1 MKMNKHILIVTS
13 LLAAT
18 ALQAQE
24 IKVKDKIVEKS
35 DNALIIGMTFDFGKV
50 KVPADRSLVCTPVVV
65 SGDSIRPLTPV
76 ILNGRDRHILYDRT
90 GRTYSTHGE
99 YELRRN
105 NGEEQF
111 FEYTTRTPMA
121 PWMKKS
127 EVALVTDLCGCGWEA
142 LQNDRS
148 PLFPINLS
156 EPVVLRPLLAYRTPE
171 AEAVKARSIEG
182 KAFLDFPVNKITIY
196 PDYRNNPRELAAIR
210 ATVESV
216 KDDPY
221 ATITEVWIKGFA
233 SPEGSYA
240 NNTYLAENRAKAL
253 RDYVKSLYRFEHA
266 TFSVDFEPE
275 DWEGLEKRLEEMNLP
290 DKAELLAIIRD
301 QEPRDLDKKEQKL
314 KVLNGGNS
322 YKILLRDVYPA
333 LRHSDYVVKYN
344 IRNFT
349 AEEAR
354 SLIYTDPKQLS
365 LNEMFMES
373 TYEWLDNLKLKASIG
388 SQGNDN
394 IGNFRYTNTYTIEN
408 ANGKVSTVFNAKGS
422 ENITWETNSNFNAG
436 VEFSFLRGTVSG
448 GVEYFLRK
456 TTDMLLS
463 FPVAPSLGYSSYYA
477 NVGDMRNSGVEIEL
491 NFTPI
496 RREHVQWDINLN
508 MTHLRNKIT
517 MLPSERRT
525 KQVDGYSGYV
535 SGSTFFGEGL
545 PMYTFYMR
553 KYAGVSDEGLSMW
566 YMNETDD
573 KGNPTGKRVTT
584 TEYAK
589 ASDYLCGDPIPDLY
603 GGFGTSVNFRGFDL
617 SVAFTYQIGGLAYDS
632 GYSAAMYSPANKTTG
647 MNWHKDILN
656 AWSADNASSNIPR
669 LQYED
674 KDQNGM
680 SDRFLTDASYLNLQ
694 NINFGYT
701 LPSNFTKKVGIEK
714 VRVYLACENVWYWS
728 KRQGFD
734 PRYSYSGSTSQATYS
749 PVRTISGGINIQF

>member
-35 DNALIIGMTFDFGKV
+35 DSTLILGMTFDFGEV
-50 KVPADRSLVCTPVVV
+50 KVPSDRSLVCTPVIV

-90 GRTYSTHGE
+90 GRTYSTDGE

-105 NGEEQF
+105 NGEEQT
-111 FEYTTRTPMA
+111 FEYTTRTPMVS
-121 PWMKKS
+121 WMKKS
-127 EVALVTDLCGCGWEA
+127 EVALVTDICGCGWET
-142 LQNDRS
+142 LQNDRF

-156 EPVVLRPLLAYRTPE
+156 DPVVLRPQLAYRTPE

-275 DWEGLEKRLEEMNLP
+275 DWEGLDKRLEEMNLP

-301 QEPRDLDKKEQKL
+301 PEPRDLDKKEQKL

-349 AEEAR
+349 AEEAK

-365 LNEMFMES
+365 LNEMFMVAQG
-373 TYEWLDNLKLKASIG
+373 YEVGSEKYNEVFEIAVRMFPDDSVSNLNAANTAIQRGQLEQAERYLQKAAEGDEKQLARASILM
-388 SQGNDN
+388 
-394 IGNFRYTNTYTIEN
+394 
-408 ANGKVSTVFNAKGS
+408 
-422 ENITWETNSNFNAG
+422 
-436 VEFSFLRGTVSG
+436 LRGDLDGAEKILNTLQNS
-448 GVEYFLRK
+448 
-456 TTDMLLS
+456 
-463 FPVAPSLGYSSYYA
+463 PV
-477 NVGDMRNSGVEIEL
+477 
-491 NFTPI
+491 
-496 RREHVQWDINLN
+496 
-508 MTHLRNKIT
+508 
-517 MLPSERRT
+517 
-525 KQVDGYSGYV
+525 
-535 SGSTFFGEGL
+535 
-545 PMYTFYMR
+545 
-553 KYAGVSDEGLSMW
+553 
-566 YMNETDD
+566 
-573 KGNPTGKRVTT
+573 TGKSAQANL
-584 TEYAK
+584 EQIKAK
-589 ASDYLCGDPIPDLY
+589 
-603 GGFGTSVNFRGFDL
+603 R
-617 SVAFTYQIGGLAYDS
+617 
-632 GYSAAMYSPANKTTG
+632 
-647 MNWHKDILN
+647 
-656 AWSADNASSNIPR
+656 
-669 LQYED
+669 E
-674 KDQNGM
+674 
-680 SDRFLTDASYLNLQ
+680 
-694 NINFGYT
+694 
-701 LPSNFTKKVGIEK
+701 E
-714 VRVYLACENVWYWS
+714 
-728 KRQGFD
+728 
-734 PRYSYSGSTSQATYS
+734 
-749 PVRTISGGINIQF
+749 

>member
-142 LQNDRS
+142 LQNDRL
-148 PLFPINLS
+148 PLFPINMS

-240 NNTYLAENRAKAL
+240 NNTYLAE
-253 RDYVKSLYRFEHA
+253 
-266 TFSVDFEPE
+266 
-275 DWEGLEKRLEEMNLP
+275 
-290 DKAELLAIIRD
+290 
-301 QEPRDLDKKEQKL
+301 
-314 KVLNGGNS
+314 
-322 YKILLRDVYPA
+322 
-333 LRHSDYVVKYN
+333 
-344 IRNFT
+344 
-349 AEEAR
+349 
-354 SLIYTDPKQLS
+354 
-365 LNEMFMES
+365 
-373 TYEWLDNLKLKASIG
+373 
-388 SQGNDN
+388 
-394 IGNFRYTNTYTIEN
+394 
-408 ANGKVSTVFNAKGS
+408 
-422 ENITWETNSNFNAG
+422 
-436 VEFSFLRGTVSG
+436 
-448 GVEYFLRK
+448 
-456 TTDMLLS
+456 
-463 FPVAPSLGYSSYYA
+463 
-477 NVGDMRNSGVEIEL
+477 
-491 NFTPI
+491 
-496 RREHVQWDINLN
+496 
-508 MTHLRNKIT
+508 
-517 MLPSERRT
+517 
-525 KQVDGYSGYV
+525 
-535 SGSTFFGEGL
+535 
-545 PMYTFYMR
+545 
-553 KYAGVSDEGLSMW
+553 
-566 YMNETDD
+566 
-573 KGNPTGKRVTT
+573 
-584 TEYAK
+584 
-589 ASDYLCGDPIPDLY
+589 
-603 GGFGTSVNFRGFDL
+603 
-617 SVAFTYQIGGLAYDS
+617 
-632 GYSAAMYSPANKTTG
+632 
-647 MNWHKDILN
+647 
-656 AWSADNASSNIPR
+656 
-669 LQYED
+669 
-674 KDQNGM
+674 
-680 SDRFLTDASYLNLQ
+680 
-694 NINFGYT
+694 
-701 LPSNFTKKVGIEK
+701 
-714 VRVYLACENVWYWS
+714 
-728 KRQGFD
+728 
-734 PRYSYSGSTSQATYS
+734 
-749 PVRTISGGINIQF
+749 